1 MMQDIL
7 QQLAGGAHGMPPEQM
22 YGHVDALLQQAPP
35 EHVHGAIG
43 DALQALGPQG
53 FGQSVAQAAQ
63 GMTPQQQQ
71 GVVGLLGQA
80 IEGGG
85 GSLPGVLGALGLGS
99 GGGAGAPSGGYAP
112 HDLGALASY
121 ALEHHGGALQS
132 TLGNQAGSG
141 GSEVLKLLGNSTVQ
155 RVGMHLAQRL
165 LGGQGL

>member
-7 QQLAGGAHGMPPEQM
+7 QQLAGGAHGMLAEQM
-22 YGHVDALLQQAPP
+22 YGHVDALLRQAPP

-43 DALQALGPQG
+43 DALQALGPRG

-63 GMTPQQQQ
+63 GMNPQRQQ
-71 GVVGLLGQA
+71 GLVGLLGQA

-85 GSLPGVLGALGLGS
+85 GSLPGVLGVLGLG

-112 HDLGALASY
+112 HELGALAAY
-121 ALEHHGGALQS
+121 ALENHGGALQS
-132 TLGNQAGSG
+132 TLGQQASSG
-141 GSEVLKLLGNSTVQ
+141 GSEVLKLLGSPTVQ

-165 LGGQGL
+165 LSGQGF